1 MPLSDRPLHWLAMYG
16 MWLPV
21 LFFSSIVLACALLSP
36 APARTLR
43 RGAGIVLPLAILTP
57 FLRHVP
63 RHMRHEYA
71 FGVGLFFVLLGG
83 MTALCY
89 VRYRR
94 ATPMERQFGALAAFV
109 AAHRKG
115 DYEAALRLCDG
126 PAVGQI
132 PAAKVELFRGG
143 SLYHL
148 RRLNEAESH
157 LRKAL
162 ALRPSASMEALILD
176 QLGQVQTEQG
186 RNDDAV
192 RSFQRA
198 AELDPQRGVAFQSEA
213 AVYLRGK
220 YQLEKA
226 LELAQHAVE
235 LDRKQTAEV
244 RAVTLGTSLAAL
256 AWALAANGR
265 TSDAR
270 ETVREALDQ
279 FQENSSQTESVP
291 FRAELQYLAGQAI
304 LATGDRENA
313 SEYFR
318 KVAELDT
325 KGNFGFLAR
334 HELAALG

>member
-1 MPLSDRPLHWLAMYG
+1 MPLSTSSLAWLAGYG

-21 LFFSSIVLACALLSP
+21 LFFSSIVLACALFSP

-43 RGAGIVLPLAILTP
+43 RGVAIVLPVAILTP
-57 FLRHVP
+57 LFRYMP
-63 RHMRHEYA
+63 RHMHHDTA
-71 FGVGLFFVLLGG
+71 FAVGVFFVLTGG
-83 MTALCY
+83 ITAWCY

-94 ATPMERQFGALAAFV
+94 ATPMERQFGTLAAFV

-115 DYEAALRLCDG
+115 DYEAALQLCDG
-126 PAVGQI
+126 PALRQV
-132 PAAKVELFRGG
+132 PAAKAELFRGAL
-143 SLYHL
+143 LYQL
-148 RRLNEAESH
+148 RRLNEADSH

-186 RNDDAV
+186 RNDDAA

-198 AELDPQRGVAFQSEA
+198 AELDPERGVAFESEA
-213 AVYLRGK
+213 ALYLRGK

-244 RAVTLGTSLAAL
+244 RAVTLSTSLAAL

-279 FQENSSQTESVP
+279 FKENSGQTESVP
-291 FRAELQYLAGQAI
+291 VRAELEYLAGQAI
-304 LATGDRENA
+304 LATGDRDSA

-318 KVAELDT
+318 KVAQTDT

-334 HELAALG
+334 QELAALG